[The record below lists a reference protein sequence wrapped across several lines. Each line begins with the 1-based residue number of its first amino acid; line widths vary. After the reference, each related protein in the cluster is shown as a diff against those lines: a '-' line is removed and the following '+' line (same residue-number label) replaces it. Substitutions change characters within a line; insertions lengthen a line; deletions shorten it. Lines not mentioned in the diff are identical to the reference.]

1 MKRKEIGGHILIGI
15 ICFGVIFWIIIMP
28 IVMVYGIISGKL
40 DIETLEPAN
49 VQEQTTEETIIQG
62 FGGY

>member
-1 MKRKEIGGHILIGI
+1 MKKEERGEHILIGI
-15 ICFGVIFWIIIMP
+15 ICFGLIFWIIIMP
-28 IVMVYGIISGKL
+28 IVMAYGIISGKL